1 MYAERRNR
9 ATISIEGTNENAI
22 EFVSIEIA
30 HFSRDFKW
38 VREFQLIIANVFE
51 TILRS
56 NNRPPQQQLLR
67 TCERIV
73 TTYLNGEVL
82 PHKTLYSYNLFT
94 NTNTIAQKMGKHVY
108 VHSIQHRYTGKRLS
122 LNSAQSIES
131 IAEFDISVKCFTE
144 AHILWK
150 IEQMLKSKL
159 RQRVHK
165 FEPDL
170 YALVILLS
178 HFNGFLLQKHFAF
191 DFSAYC
197 CCCCCWLWKI
207 HTWKRAKLIPIH
219 TSTTALYHHYIF
231 IIKIWKICAFAY
243 SWVLF
248 FWLCICKWLCD
259 LYIVVPLCFYS
270 KFFKLAI
277 IVEEHGRE
285 NKQTKQEHTQSFWNS
300 IILLN
305 AKSSQFEVPAFIY
318 VNFMRNMYGRVRTRF
333 AKKINKF
340 KSKASATIT
349 DIRFKLLMN
358 HPINGYFDV
367 IQSFLFF
374 RRDLRTLFVLS
385 GFE

>member
-1 MYAERRNR
+1 MLLCLFLSLLACAFLLPLPLSVCACVCSFVCREYFWKYLCWTEKPSNNFNWRNEWKRNR
-9 ATISIEGTNENAI
+9 VCFYRDCSLFTRFQVSTRISADYCQCI
-22 EFVSIEIA
+22 
-30 HFSRDFKW
+30 RP
-38 VREFQLIIANVFE
+38 
-51 TILRS
+51 ILRS

-108 VHSIQHRYTGKRLS
+108 VHRIQHRYTGERLS

-150 IEQMLKSKL
+150 IEQMQKSKL

-170 YALVILLS
+170 YAFVILLS
-178 HFNGFLLQKHFAF
+178 HFNGFLLRKHFAF
-191 DFSAYC
+191 DFSAHC
-197 CCCCCWLWKI
+197 CCCCCSWLWKI
-207 HTWKRAKLIPIH
+207 HTWKRAQLTPIH
-219 TSTTALYHHYIF
+219 TSTTALHHHYIF

-243 SWVLF
+243 NWALF

-277 IVEEHGRE
+277 IVEEHGKK
-285 NKQTKQEHTQSFWNS
+285 NKQTKQEHTRSFWNS

-305 AKSSQFEVPAFIY
+305 AKSSQFEVPAVIY

-333 AKKINKF
+333 AKK
-340 KSKASATIT
+340 
-349 DIRFKLLMN
+349 
-358 HPINGYFDV
+358 
-367 IQSFLFF
+367 
-374 RRDLRTLFVLS
+374 
-385 GFE
+385 